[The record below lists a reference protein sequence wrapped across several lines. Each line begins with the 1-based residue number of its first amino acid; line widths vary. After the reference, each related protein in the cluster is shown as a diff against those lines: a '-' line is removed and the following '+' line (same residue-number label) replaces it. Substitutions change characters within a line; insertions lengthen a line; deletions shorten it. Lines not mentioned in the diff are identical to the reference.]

1 MINKFL
7 KELNVNFIFNL
18 TEKNIKMIVIIM
30 YLMKLIQIL
39 NILTIT

>member
-30 YLMKLIQIL
+30 YLMKLIQTL